1 MSNTSSDKTLLEEVQ
16 DAFDIHGLYDPHY
29 QQQFFEFDLADFDL
43 PTADEL
49 LNATFAIEKDLG
61 RLQGW
66 RSNNKIS
73 DTYKGFSLTY
83 NPANGDDAYQTWG
96 DPRLT
101 QNFSRAEGTGNID
114 TLKNSYHDTYRFSV
128 IHPAVAK
135 HYAPLLDRLNCQ
147 LTRSRVAYID
157 PVDDTIYNYNYHRD
171 EFPFQNLRVNIPLQ
185 TSPEYVLEITGSD
198 EFGNALE
205 LEKHLE
211 VGKFYVWNT
220 RIPHRV
226 YAKGPPQSLLP
237 RIHIVLGVM
246 PWINVDG
253 DAFTKNQFFGTHPF
267 DLLRKGLL
275 FK

>member
-1 MSNTSSDKTLLEEVQ
+1 MSKPDLTMLEEIQ
-16 DAFDIHGLYDPHY
+16 NEYNIHGLYDTNIK
-29 QQQFFEFDLADFDL
+29 QQFFEFNLSDFEL
-43 PTADEL
+43 PTAPDL
-49 LNATFAIEKDLG
+49 LAATLQIEKELG

-66 RSNNKIS
+66 RSNNKES
-73 DTYKGFSLTY
+73 QTYKGFSLTY
-83 NPANGDDAYQTWG
+83 NPNNGVDAYATWG

-101 QNFSRAEGTGNID
+101 QNFSRAEGTGNIT
-114 TLKNSYHDTYRFSV
+114 TLRNSYHDTYRFSAL
-128 IHPAVAK
+128 HPLVK
-135 HYAPLLDRLNCQ
+135 EHYAPLLDRLNCQ

-157 PVDDTIYNYNYHRD
+157 PVDDTIYSYNYHRD

-185 TSPEYVLEITGSD
+185 TDPEYVLEINGSD
-198 EFGNALE
+198 EYGNSLV

-226 YAKGPPQSLLP
+226 YAKNKPASKQP

-253 DAFTKNQFFGTHPF
+253 ETYSKNKFFGVQPF
-267 DLLRKGLL
+267 DLLKKGLL